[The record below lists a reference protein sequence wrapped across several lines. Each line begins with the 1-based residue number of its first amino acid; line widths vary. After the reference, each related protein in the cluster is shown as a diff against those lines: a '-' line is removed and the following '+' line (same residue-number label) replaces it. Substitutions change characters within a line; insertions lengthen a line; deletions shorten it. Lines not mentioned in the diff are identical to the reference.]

1 MKTKPVPILVL
12 MSLIYALSAFLGAQP
27 PAHTLNDPTRP
38 IYHLVSQDKRSHIA
52 DPNFAFYWKG
62 RYHFYYIAARN
73 LKTKERNF
81 AHVSSTDMV
90 NWQHHPETNFG
101 GLSGTIFLSTE
112 GVPTIIAKP
121 SGKISI
127 LTPMDD
133 QLEQWEELTT
143 VEPTFGPGQDGKRM
157 GRDQDVS
164 GISLDPCIR
173 ITAHPLSPKG
183 QPALFKTTDMKTFH

>member
-1 MKTKPVPILVL
+1 MKTKFTIFLA
-12 MSLIYALSAFLGAQP
+12 ALCYISVVAHSVKAEEQKADQP

-38 IYHLVSQDKRSHIA
+38 VYHLVSQSKRSHIA

-81 AHVSSTDMV
+81 VHVSSTDMV
-90 NWQHHPETNFG
+90 HWKHHPETNFG
-101 GLSGTIFLSTE
+101 GLSGTLFLSKE
-112 GVPTIIAKP
+112 GVPTLIAKP

-133 QLEQWEELTT
+133 QLEQWEELTN
-143 VEPTFGPGQDGKRM
+143 KRH
-157 GRDQDVS
+157 
-164 GISLDPCIR
+164 ICHLN
-173 ITAHPLSPKG
+173 
-183 QPALFKTTDMKTFH
+183 

>member
-1 MKTKPVPILVL
+1 MVAGCVSFALATLATLAGGAEAPPPKQPDH
-12 MSLIYALSAFLGAQP
+12 LI
-27 PAHTLNDPTRP
+27 NDPTRP
-38 IYHLVSQDKRSHIA
+38 VYHLVSQDKRSHIA

-62 RYHFYYIAARN
+62 RYHLYYIAARN

-121 SGKISI
+121 NGKISI

-143 VEPTFGPGQDGKRM
+143 VEPTFGPGQDGSRM
-157 GRDQDVS
+157 SKKHWEPGRTV
-164 GISLDPCIR
+164 PE
-173 ITAHPLSPKG
+173 
-183 QPALFKTTDMKTFH
+183 